1 VTLAT
6 GTRLGPYEIL
16 APIGAGGMGEVYRA
30 RDSRLNRDVA
40 IKVPPEHLAQ
50 NPAALARFEREARAV
65 AALSHPNILDIHD
78 FGTDRGVSFVV
89 TELLKGETLRRRLAA
104 GPMPWREA
112 ARIALALANGLT
124 AAHSS
129 GVVHRDLKPEN
140 IFLTEDDR
148 VKILDFGL
156 ARLEADPS
164 SGGSR
169 TVPTATETGTILGT
183 VGYMSP
189 EQVRSEKADAR
200 SDIFSLGC
208 VLYEMVTGIHAFK
221 ASSVPETL
229 VAILREEPADPA
241 SLVPDLPEALSLTLH
256 HCLAKSPKDRFQSA
270 RDVAL
275 ALEDAT
281 GVAASGLARLPARRR
296 SLRPALVAGIFV
308 AVTLAVVAGI
318 RFALVSR
325 AAIDSLAV
333 LPFAN
338 ATGDPDAEYLGD
350 GLSESLTNSLS
361 RFPNLTVLAH
371 SSVLAFKKETDALK
385 VGRALGA
392 RAVLTGAVSRR
403 GDNLVI
409 RAELID
415 VRRGANLW
423 GDRYDRKASDL
434 QQVEQEIDAELSRR
448 LGVRLP
454 GQEQRPPKR
463 STTNA
468 DAYDLYLQGRSHWNK
483 RSPEEIARSIE
494 FFERAIKLDPGYGL
508 AYVGLADAYDLLAFY
523 GALPPKEAVPKWRD
537 AAIRALE
544 IDESLGEAHAS
555 LADARY
561 QFEWDWAGAEQGFRR
576 SIALNP
582 GSATARQW
590 YSNYLS
596 VLGRFDESVE
606 QIRLARQLDP
616 LNVVIRNDEGLAQIF
631 AGNEEKGMALLRRA
645 IELDP
650 NHPLPR
656 IYLSLVA
663 ASRGETEVA
672 ISQAKAA
679 MKLND
684 GDPDSIALYGY
695 ACARAGRREEALGA
709 IKQLEDLARD
719 RYVDAFIVA
728 FPYVGLK
735 EKQKALDALEKAYEQ
750 HSLRLVFLKVMRALD
765 PLRGEPRFQSLVARM
780 KFPGP

>member
-1 VTLAT
+1 
-6 GTRLGPYEIL
+6 
-16 APIGAGGMGEVYRA
+16 MGEVYRA

-78 FGTDRGVSFVV
+78 FGTDQGVSFVV
-89 TELLKGETLRRRLAA
+89 TELLKGGTLRQRLAQ
-104 GPMPWREA
+104 GPLSWREA
-112 ARIALALANGLT
+112 AGIALALANGLT

-140 IFLTEDDR
+140 VFLTEDDR

-164 SGGSR
+164 SGGSKA
-169 TVPTATETGTILGT
+169 VPTATATETGMILGT

-208 VLYEMVTGIHAFK
+208 VLYEMVTGVHAFK
-221 ASSVPETL
+221 GSSVPETL

-241 SLVPDLPEALSLTLH
+241 SLAPELPEALSLILH

-275 ALEDAT
+275 ALEDVT
-281 GVAASGLARLPARRR
+281 GVAASPSGRLPARRR
-296 SLRPALVAGIFV
+296 PLRPAVVAAIVV
-308 AVTLAVVAGI
+308 AAALAAAAGI
-318 RFALVSR
+318 RFVLASR

-392 RAVLTGAVSRR
+392 RAVLTGTVSRR
-403 GDNLVI
+403 GGNLVI
-409 RAELID
+409 QAELID
-415 VRRGANLW
+415 VRRGAQLW
-423 GDRYDRKASDL
+423 GGRYDKTSDL
-434 QQVEQEIDAELSRR
+434 QQVEQEIDGELSRR
-448 LGVRLP
+448 LGLRLP

-463 STTNA
+463 STSNA
-468 DAYDLYLQGRSHWNK
+468 EAYDLYLQGRSLWNT
-483 RSPEEIARSIE
+483 RSPDAIPKSIE
-494 FFERAIKLDPGYGL
+494 LFERAIKLDQGFGL

-523 GALPPKEAVPKWRD
+523 GALSPKEAVPKQRD

-544 IDESLGEAHAS
+544 IDDSLGEAHAS
-555 LADARY
+555 LAEARY

-576 SIALNP
+576 AIALNP
-582 GSATARQW
+582 GSATAHQW

-596 VLGRFDESVE
+596 VIGRVEQSVE
-606 QIRLARQLDP
+606 EIRVARQLDP

-631 AGNEEKGMALLRRA
+631 AGNEENGMALLRQV
-645 IELDP
+645 IDLDP
-650 NHPLPR
+650 KLPLPR
-656 IYLSLVA
+656 TYLSLVA
-663 ASRGETEVA
+663 ASRGETGVA
-672 ISQAKAA
+672 ISQAKAL
-679 MKLND
+679 MELDNR
-684 GDPDSIALYGY
+684 DPNSIALYGY
-695 ACARAGRREEALGA
+695 ACARAGRREEALGM
-709 IKQLEDLARD
+709 IKQLKDLD
-719 RYVDAFIVA
+719 RGGYVDAFIVA
-728 FPYVGLK
+728 FPYVGLG
-735 EKQKALDALEKAYEQ
+735 EKQRALDALEKAYEQ
-750 HSLRLVFLKVMRALD
+750 RSPRLVYLKVMRALD
-765 PLRGEPRFQSLVARM
+765 PLRGEPRFQSLVARL
-780 KFPGP
+780 KFPAP